1 MLTKFLL
8 HLIVFLLIVSILD
21 LTISKKSKERRK
33 ERSSNPKHMKAY
45 RKSDGVST
53 TRDHHLSVLGVIT
66 SITIST
72 QLSVYL

>member
-33 ERSSNPKHMKAY
+33 ERSSNPKHMK
-45 RKSDGVST
+45 GVST